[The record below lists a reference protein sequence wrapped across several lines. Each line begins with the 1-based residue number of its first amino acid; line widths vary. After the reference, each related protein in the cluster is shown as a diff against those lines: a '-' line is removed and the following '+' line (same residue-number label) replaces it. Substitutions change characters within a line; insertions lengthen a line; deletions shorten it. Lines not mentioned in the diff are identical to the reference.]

1 MKAAQRPA
9 FETIEIRRYT
19 LHPGARERLIDL
31 FEREFIET
39 QESCGMVPL
48 GHYRDLD
55 DPDAFVWFRGFA
67 TFDSRAQCLEA
78 FYVHGKAWAANREAA
93 NATMID
99 SDDVLMLRSARPY
112 SGFDLDGLE
121 RDPAGAAPTSFVAVS
136 IARVSEEDGET
147 FASVFERESLERL
160 QRYGSRIAYFLTEPR
175 PNAFPRLPVRKDSVF
190 AVVGVCQNLEQLK
203 AWSAVLLPRG
213 FETMRLAPASRS
225 LYR

>member
-67 TFDSRAQCLEA
+67 TFDSRSECLEA
-78 FYVHGKAWAANREAA
+78 FYVNGKAWAANRDAA
-93 NATMID
+93 NSTMID
-99 SDDVLMLRSARPY
+99 SDNVLMLRAARPY
-112 SGFDLDGLE
+112 SGFDLRGLE
-121 RDPAGAAPTSFVAVS
+121 RDSSAAAPTSFVAVS
-136 IARVSEEDGET
+136 TARVSEEDGDS
-147 FASVFERESLERL
+147 FASVFERESLGRLERH
-160 QRYGSRIAYFLTEPR
+160 GSRIAYFLTEPR
-175 PNAFPRLPVRKDSVF
+175 PNAFPRLPVREDSVF
-190 AVVGVCQNLEQLK
+190 AVVGVCQDLEQLQ
-203 AWSAVLLPRG
+203 AWSTVLLPRG
-213 FETMRLAPASRS
+213 FETMRLAPANRS